1 MPMTPTLPLKTLR
14 RGLLAA
20 VAASALMALAAPDAA
35 LAARPA
41 TEKSVSHVGNAQT
54 AMEKRDWRT
63 AVIEL
68 KNALKADPNNVE
80 ARLLLGEAYVKLRNG
95 PAAEKEFRAALD
107 RGAKKRDVMLRLGD
121 ALLLQRKFD
130 EALDLVD
137 LRGLSKEQE
146 YEAQL
151 LIGTAH
157 MGLRQIDEAR
167 AAYEAAEA
175 LNPAHAGAKIGLS
188 RLALMERDIDG
199 SRAHIDEALKL
210 DPKNVEA
217 LLIKGE
223 LARLSGDFQGAFDE
237 FDAAVALEA
246 DSLPAVL
253 GRATA
258 LVELNRLDEATR
270 DLDVIFRQVPNHP
283 TAHYLAARV
292 AWQKR
297 DIAKAS
303 EHIQATGGA
312 LDNFPP
318 AVFLSGLLNFA
329 ENNLEQAAYHLSRLV
344 QMAPEHVQARRV
356 LGMVYLRQGN
366 PDQAVRVLEPVVNTA
381 EPDAQLYS
389 LLGYAYMQSGEL
401 DRGTEYFDKA
411 VAIDPET
418 SGNWTRLA
426 VSKIVQGDLA
436 SAEDDL
442 EKVLEK
448 DPKALQPAIILTMVQ
463 LRKGQFAE
471 ALAQAERLRKDFPD
485 NPVGS
490 YLAGEV
496 HFRQNKFEEA
506 RKAFEEA
513 QALRAENVAPS
524 LKIAQVDIAEGK
536 LDAAER
542 RYRDILQK
550 NGKNVAAL
558 AGMADLSLRRNQSEE
573 AVTWLERAV
582 EADPQNVPLH
592 LQLITQYSAR
602 NELEKAEAVAAGLTQ
617 RFPNEPVS
625 FEALGRVQ
633 MTRGKTADA
642 LANFERVVALRP
654 DSSKAHHMLAQAEIA
669 ADDVEDG
676 RQSLNTALSLAPKPG
691 DFERDR
697 NEVGSAAAILL
708 QLAEL
713 EAREKRYDA
722 AIAHAADL
730 GARYPDSR
738 SGEITR
744 ANILLQKGDFND
756 ALPIY
761 EKLLADGEGSTVIAI
776 NRYRAQMGAG
786 NQKAAFAGLEDWVAK
801 NEGDVVARNVLASA
815 YITAGDYDRAISHY
829 ENLRDG
835 SPKDPLI
842 LNNIAWLYSQ
852 KGDPRARE
860 VAEAAYNLAP
870 QSPEVMDTYAWILVN
885 EGKLDQGLEILKR
898 AALMRPGSPD
908 IRYHFAVALERK
920 GQRDAA
926 RRELQDLLALGVA
939 FSEEKE
945 ARALLDKL
953 SMR

>member
-1 MPMTPTLPLKTLR
+1 MPTTPTLPLTTLR

-20 VAASALMALAAPDAA
+20 VAASALLALAAPDTA
-35 LAARPA
+35 LAARPVS
-41 TEKSVSHVGNAQT
+41 EKSVSHTGNAQS
-54 AMEKRDWRT
+54 AMARRDWRT

-130 EALDLVD
+130 EALDLVE
-137 LRGLSKEQE
+137 LRGLTEDKQ

-157 MGLRQIDEAR
+157 MGLRQVEESK
-167 AAYEAAEA
+167 AAYEAAAE
-175 LNPAHAGAKIGLS
+175 LKPEDAGAKIGLS
-188 RLALMERDIDG
+188 RIALMERDLESAG
-199 SRAHIDEALKL
+199 VLIDEALKL

-223 LARLSGDFQGAFDE
+223 LARLSGDFQAAHDE

-246 DSLPAVL
+246 ESLPAVL

-258 LVELNRLDEATR
+258 LVELNRLNEASR
-270 DLDVIFRQVPNHP
+270 DLDVIFRQIPNHP
-283 TAHYLAARV
+283 TAHYLAARI

-297 DIAKAS
+297 DLAKAS
-303 EHIQATGGA
+303 EHLQATGGA
-312 LDNFPP
+312 LENFPP
-318 AVFLSGLLNFA
+318 AVFLTGLLNFS

-381 EPDAQLYS
+381 APDAQLYS

-401 DRGTEYFDKA
+401 DRGTEFFDKA
-411 VAIDPET
+411 VALDPET

-426 VSKIVQGDLA
+426 VSKIAQGDL
-436 SAEDDL
+436 SAAEGDL

-463 LRKGQFAE
+463 MRKGEYAE
-471 ALAQAERLRKDFPD
+471 ALRQAERLREDFPD

-490 YLAGEV
+490 YLMGEV
-496 HFRQNKFEEA
+496 YLRQNKFAEA
-506 RKAFEEA
+506 RDAFQTA
-513 QALRAENVAPS
+513 QDLRAENVAPT
-524 LKIAQVDIAEGK
+524 LKMAQVDVAEGK
-536 LDAAER
+536 LDAAEQ
-542 RYRDILQK
+542 RYRAILDK
-550 NGKNVAAL
+550 NARNVAAL
-558 AGMADLSLRRNQSEE
+558 AGMADLATRRNQPDE
-573 AVTWLERAV
+573 VITWLERAT
-582 EADPQNVPLH
+582 EADPQNIPLR
-592 LQLITQYSAR
+592 LQLVTHYSSR
-602 NELEKAEAVAAGLTQ
+602 QELEKAEAVAAGLTQ
-617 RFPNEPVS
+617 RFPNEPIS

-633 MTRGKTADA
+633 MSRGKTADA

-654 DSSKAHHMLAQAEIA
+654 DSSKAYHLLAQAEVA
-669 ADDVEDG
+669 ANDVEDG
-676 RQSLNTALSLAPKPG
+676 RESLATALSLAPEPG
-691 DFERDR
+691 TFERDR
-697 NEVGSAAAILL
+697 GEVGTAAAILL

-713 EAREKRYDA
+713 ESREKRYDA

-730 GARYPDSR
+730 STRYPDSR

-761 EKLLADGEGSTVIAI
+761 EKLIADGEGSTVIAI
-776 NRYRAQMGAG
+776 NRYRAKVGAG
-786 NQKAAFAGLEDWVAK
+786 NQAEGLAGLESWIAE
-801 NEGDVVARNVLASA
+801 NEGDLVARNVLASA
-815 YITAGDYDRAISHY
+815 YITVGEHDKAIAHY
-829 ENLRDG
+829 EALRENN
-835 SPKDPLI
+835 PKDPLI

-852 KGDPRARE
+852 KSDPRALQ
-860 VAEAAYNLAP
+860 VAEAAYALAP

-885 EGKLDQGLEILKR
+885 DGQLDQGLDLLKR

-939 FSEEKE
+939 FSEEQE